1 MSSPAKPKQ
10 DPFFTWPVLLC
21 LALVA
26 IVLWW
31 FYSHLTGFGGIERA
45 SSVIGWMTFHWHS
58 DDMEHGWLVPILS
71 VAMLYHSR
79 AKLAAAPRRI
89 DWRGIFLVIL
99 GALIYVA
106 GYRVIQARVCIFA
119 LPVILLGC
127 TWYIAGWRTM
137 KICAIPLLFLWMMIP
152 LILVEQATVGLQI
165 IATELG
171 NAGANLFGVD
181 TYVRGTA
188 IFSATELWDPYSI
201 SGGCS
206 GMRSLMA
213 LTMISIVWAY
223 MADLAVWKKL
233 VLVAC
238 AVPLAVLGN
247 AFRVASIVIL
257 AEYIDPSFASKTW
270 HDWSGLLLF
279 FPVTLMGLMAIHS
292 LLAGEFIL
300 FGKKRRKTVIRQN
313 LADTPAPPA
322 NIDDPS

>member
-1 MSSPAKPKQ
+1 MSTPAKPKQ
-10 DPFFTWPVLLC
+10 APFFTWPVVVC
-21 LALVA
+21 LALTA

-31 FYSHLTGFGGIERA
+31 FYFHIPGFGGGRRV
-45 SSVIGWMTFHWHS
+45 SSVIGWMTYHWTS

-71 VAMLYHSR
+71 LAMLYHSR
-79 AKLAAAPRRI
+79 ARLAAAVTGI
-89 DWRGIFLVIL
+89 DWRGLLLVLL

-119 LPVILLGC
+119 LPVILLGVA
-127 TWYIAGWRTM
+127 WHLAGWRAM
-137 KICAIPLLFLWMMIP
+137 KVCAIPLLFLWMMIP

-165 IATELG
+165 IATRLG
-171 NAGANLFGVD
+171 DIGANLFGVD
-181 TYVRGTA
+181 TYVKGTA

-300 FGKKRRKTVIRQN
+300 FGKKRRKTVIRRHHG
-313 LADTPAPPA
+313 DAPPPPTG
-322 NIDDPS
+322 PS